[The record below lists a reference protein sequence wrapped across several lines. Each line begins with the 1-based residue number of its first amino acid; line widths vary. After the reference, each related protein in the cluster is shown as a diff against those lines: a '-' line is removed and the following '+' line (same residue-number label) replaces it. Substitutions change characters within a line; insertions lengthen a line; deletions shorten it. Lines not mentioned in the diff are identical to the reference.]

1 MILKREYEGPVALIW
16 QFQLIVPLPCL
27 QNQGTVNTCPR
38 PHLLR
43 RDSLD
48 GKGEQARVPYM
59 ASDFAWIPSSGLAPL
74 IITALKIATSL
85 SHIFQMRNQS
95 PEMSMNR
102 PSVTQQASWGMNRD
116 SCHSERALS
125 TASFA
130 HPPTPTIIALPWNSL
145 TEALPAILSP
155 IWLVF
160 AKLEFQQTSS
170 LKTKVGRRNPSL
182 TNPWQKRG
190 LWDPWRQSDPRV
202 VMVWN

>member
-1 MILKREYEGPVALIW
+1 MILKREYEGPVALSW

-27 QNQGTVNTCPR
+27 QSQGTVNTCPG

-85 SHIFQMRNQS
+85 SHILQMRNQS

-102 PSVTQQASWGMNRD
+102 PSVTQLASYEQRQL
-116 SCHSERALS
+116 SFRAWALGC
-125 TASFA
+125 FLC
-130 HPPTPTIIALPWNSL
+130 PPSYPHRNS
-145 TEALPAILSP
+145 P
-155 IWLVF
+155 
-160 AKLEFQQTSS
+160 S
-170 LKTKVGRRNPSL
+170 LKFSHGGSPSHSL
-182 TNPWQKRG
+182 SH
-190 LWDPWRQSDPRV
+190 LACV
-202 VMVWN
+202 C

>member
-1 MILKREYEGPVALIW
+1 MILKREYEGPVTLSW

-27 QNQGTVNTCPR
+27 QNQGTVNTCPG

-85 SHIFQMRNQS
+85 SHILQMRNQS

-102 PSVTQQASWGMNRD
+102 PSVTQLASWGKNRD
-116 SCHSERALS
+116 SCHSEHGLS
-125 TASFA
+125 GCFLC
-130 HPPTPTIIALPWNSL
+130 PPSYPHRNS
-145 TEALPAILSP
+145 P
-155 IWLVF
+155 
-160 AKLEFQQTSS
+160 S
-170 LKTKVGRRNPSL
+170 LKFSNGGSPSHSL
-182 TNPWQKRG
+182 SH
-190 LWDPWRQSDPRV
+190 LACV
-202 VMVWN
+202 C

>member
-1 MILKREYEGPVALIW
+1 MALIW

-27 QNQGTVNTCPR
+27 QNQGTVNTCPG
-38 PHLLR
+38 PHQLR

-74 IITALKIATSL
+74 IITVLKIVTSL
-85 SHIFQMRNQS
+85 SHILQMRNQS

-102 PSVTQQASWGMNRD
+102 PAVTQQAWDTNRD
-116 SCHSERALS
+116 SCRLERVLS
-125 TASFA
+125 TAYFA
-130 HPPTPTIIALPWNSL
+130 HPPTPAIIAP
-145 TEALPAILSP
+145 
-155 IWLVF
+155 
-160 AKLEFQQTSS
+160 S
-170 LKTKVGRRNPSL
+170 LKFSHGGSPSHSKPL
-182 TNPWQKRG
+182 PFSPPSGLCLLNWSFSKHQAWKPKWGEEILLWQNPWQKRG